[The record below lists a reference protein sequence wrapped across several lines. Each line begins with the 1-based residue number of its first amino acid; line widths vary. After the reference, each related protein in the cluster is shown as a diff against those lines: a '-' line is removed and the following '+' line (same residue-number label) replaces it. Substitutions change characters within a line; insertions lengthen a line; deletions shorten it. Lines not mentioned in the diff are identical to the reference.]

1 MIMKNIAK
9 VLFINNNRET
19 DKKKNSFRVYTI
31 SNF

>member
-9 VLFINNNRET
+9 VLFINSREI